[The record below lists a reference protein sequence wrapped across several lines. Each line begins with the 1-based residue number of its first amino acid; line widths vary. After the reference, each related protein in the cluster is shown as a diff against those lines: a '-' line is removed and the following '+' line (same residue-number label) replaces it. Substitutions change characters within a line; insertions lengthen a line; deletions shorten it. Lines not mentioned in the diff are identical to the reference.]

1 MTKIAKDPELIAM
14 FAFACAV
21 LFCPGVQAAETD
33 ATNLVVKLG
42 FDQFP
47 VENTYDGAD
56 VSPAIGVQGLIASS
70 LAIIVD
76 DMDAP
81 PGTFTHWVI
90 WNIPPTD
97 VIPGRI
103 AKSGTIADPFPAR
116 QGTND
121 FGEIGYAGPCPPSGK
136 PHRYFFRAYG
146 LDEML
151 DLPAGATA
159 TDLRAAIEGHVLQK
173 GEALASYGA

>member
-1 MTKIAKDPELIAM
+1 MMKMAKYPELIAM

-21 LFCPGVQAAETD
+21 LFSTGIQAAETD
-33 ATNLVVKLG
+33 GTNLVVNLG

-47 VENTYDGAD
+47 VENTCDGAD
-56 VSPAIGVQGLIASS
+56 VSPAIEVQGLNASS

-81 PGTFTHWVI
+81 SGTFTHWAI

-97 VIPGRI
+97 IIPGGI
-103 AKSGTIADPFPAR
+103 ARSGTIADPFPAR

-121 FGEIGYAGPCPPSGK
+121 FEEIGYAGPCPPSGK

-146 LDEML
+146 LDKML
-151 DLPAGATA
+151 DLPAGASA
-159 TDLRAAIEGHVLQK
+159 ADLRAAIEGHVLQK
-173 GEALASYGA
+173 GEAIASYGL